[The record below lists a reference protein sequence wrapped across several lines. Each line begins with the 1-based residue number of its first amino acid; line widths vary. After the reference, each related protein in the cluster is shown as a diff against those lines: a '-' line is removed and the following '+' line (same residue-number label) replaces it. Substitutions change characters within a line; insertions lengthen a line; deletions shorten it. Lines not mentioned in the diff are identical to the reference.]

1 MAYEEKINYP
11 EAPHNLALE
20 GRKKLTLSGIR
31 DVDSFNEEEVVMT
44 ASKWSLTVRGAELK
58 MEKMSV
64 DSGDVVITGR
74 IDAVEYEDAA
84 PVKAGFLSKLFG

>member
-1 MAYEEKINYP
+1 MAYEENVNYS
-11 EAPHNLALE
+11 EAPHNMTLE

-31 DVDSFNEEEVVMT
+31 DVDSFNEEEVVMS

-64 DSGDVVITGR
+64 DSGDVIITGR

-84 PVKAGFLSKLFG
+84 PVKGGFFGKLFG